1 MLTIEFLGA
10 PYSGKSYYKN
20 ELEKDNYFSKYNVF
34 NYRNNFFCNLPL
46 VQNLNIIE
54 KNILKIYCNKKRT
67 EAKQSGK
74 QVKKKNFLSRFFQ
87 NKTNSLIKYHS
98 DLFKKKK
105 PEFSKIIENY
115 FEISEHKIDR
125 FNNLNRWINELFAS
139 YEVYISLKSKK
150 NIIIDSEGFI
160 HRANSFIISNNDSTF
175 IENYLKFCPKPDILI
190 YIDENLDK
198 IRDRIKESKN
208 QYEITKYE
216 NIIENMHNNSSI
228 IFEKMKNYSTEKF
241 VVNSKNFL
249 EVKDNITDYLNKN
262 Y

>member
-1 MLTIEFLGA
+1 M
-10 PYSGKSYYKN
+10 
-20 ELEKDNYFSKYNVF
+20 
-34 NYRNNFFCNLPL
+34 
-46 VQNLNIIE
+46 
-54 KNILKIYCNKKRT
+54 IY
-67 EAKQSGK
+67 
-74 QVKKKNFLSRFFQ
+74 L
-87 NKTNSLIKYHS
+87 
-98 DLFKKKK
+98 KKKK

-198 IRDRIKESKN
+198 IRERIKESEN
-208 QYEITKYE
+208 QDEITKYE

-228 IFEKMKNYSTEKF
+228 IFEKMQDYSTEKF